1 MAKIIFDGVE
11 EITPETAMKWFPWY
25 VLVQSMELNQEALDT
40 AINAVERNIP
50 DWEMQVLKKFLEV
63 SSRNLYVV

>member
-1 MAKIIFDGVE
+1 MVKIIYDGVE
-11 EITPETAMKWFPWY
+11 EITPETAMRWFPWY
-25 VLVQSMELNQEALDT
+25 VLVQAMELNQEALNM
-40 AINAVERNIP
+40 AINAVESNVP